1 MNTAIALYGLSFAVS
16 PLSTLYRT
24 WEVGSVVY
32 HVLRF
37 TAGGV
42 VYLLTPTPPPIED
55 EWELVDSNVDSY
67 L

>member
-1 MNTAIALYGLSFAVS
+1 MNTVVAIYGLSLAVS

-24 WEVGSVVY
+24 WEVGSAVY
-32 HVLRF
+32 RVLRF

-55 EWELVDSNVDSY
+55 DWEMVQY
-67 L
+67 KT